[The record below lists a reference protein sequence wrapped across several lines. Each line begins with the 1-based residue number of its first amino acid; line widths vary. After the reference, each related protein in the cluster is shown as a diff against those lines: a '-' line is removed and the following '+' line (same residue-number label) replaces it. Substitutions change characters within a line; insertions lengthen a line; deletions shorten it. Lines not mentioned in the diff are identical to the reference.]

1 MRKGDIARCADGK
14 RREGETACGG
24 TSSRRLHLFQL
35 AFRPITGGDE
45 CRGDR

>member
-35 AFRPITGGDE
+35 AFRPIT
-45 CRGDR
+45 R